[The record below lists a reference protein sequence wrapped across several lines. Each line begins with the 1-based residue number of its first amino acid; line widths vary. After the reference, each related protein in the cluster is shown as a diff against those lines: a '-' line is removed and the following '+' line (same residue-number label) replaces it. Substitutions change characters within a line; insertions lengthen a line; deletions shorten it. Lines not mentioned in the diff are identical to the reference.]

1 VPCTCLSGR
10 GICCIGGPGCRRLGA
25 AGDPPGYPAHHR
37 GGWVQVDRARRRR
50 RHRLAAFR
58 RLRGHVV
65 VAAGTC
71 AWPDPLAV
79 LAAQARPGPGCPAAP
94 GARQAA
100 ARSGPGRLMRAAI
113 ILRCQH
119 VGHPLRHLLNRAGQ
133 GPAGQ
138 ASRLN
143 AASAAAS
150 PASCPGPA
158 GWSGRLTPS
167 PAAPMGEGRRRGSCP
182 AAARGA
188 RRQAGRAGK
197 GNRVSLSRACGL
209 LLALHPARSARSAGR
224 GASPRTRRRA
234 ARRQPGCWCGCGR
247 RGRCGA
253 DLRVGQP
260 AGVASALRLT
270 GPGHCWPPG
279 G

>member
-1 VPCTCLSGR
+1 VPCTCLPGR

-25 AGDPPGYPAHHR
+25 AGDPPGHPAHHR
-37 GGWVQVDRARRRR
+37 GWVQVDRARRRQRR

-65 VAAGTC
+65 VAAETC

-79 LAAQARPGPGCPAAP
+79 LAARACPGPGCPAAL

-100 ARSGPGRLMRAAI
+100 ARSAI
-113 ILRCQH
+113 MLRCQH

-150 PASCPGPA
+150 PASCPGPV

-167 PAAPMGEGRRRGSCP
+167 PAAPMGGGAPPEIMPGSGSWCPSPGRPGGEG
-182 AAARGA
+182 
-188 RRQAGRAGK
+188 

-247 RGRCGA
+247 RRPVRRGPQGGSASRRRIRLAAHRPGALLAFGRLA
-253 DLRVGQP
+253 
-260 AGVASALRLT
+260 
-270 GPGHCWPPG
+270 
-279 G
+279 